1 MKTTLDL
8 LNEAVEMGFDREK
21 ALKSIDMALDERF
34 GFENREDIDIA
45 EEQLPNL
52 LYDIMLFSF
61 KCEKENWK

>member
-8 LNEAVEMGFDREK
+8 LNEAVQMGFDREK
-21 ALKSIDMALDERF
+21 ALKSIDMALNEKF
-34 GFENREDIDIA
+34 GFENREPIA
-45 EEQLPNL
+45 EEQIPNL

>member
-8 LNEAVEMGFDREK
+8 LNEAVKMGFDREK
-21 ALKSIDMALDERF
+21 ALKSIDMALDEEF
-34 GFENREDIDIA
+34 GFKNRKPIA

-61 KCEKENWK
+61 KCEKENWE